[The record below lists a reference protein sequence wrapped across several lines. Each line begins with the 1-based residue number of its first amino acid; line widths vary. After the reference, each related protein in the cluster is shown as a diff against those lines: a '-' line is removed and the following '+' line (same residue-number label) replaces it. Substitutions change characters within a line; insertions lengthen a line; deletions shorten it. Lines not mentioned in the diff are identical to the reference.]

1 MMRDSS
7 RYELSNRE
15 SAIFIVRIK
24 PNQPTKECGI
34 STLSEVFVLRTEKNN
49 LTFLVYHISPEDVKG
64 KIDLQISKASQLQT
78 RKILALNCDI
88 SS

>member
-34 STLSEVFVLRTEKNN
+34 STLSEVFVNNLEFPTSYFLRTEKNY
-49 LTFLVYHISPEDVKG
+49 LTFLGISYF
-64 KIDLQISKASQLQT
+64 T
-78 RKILALNCDI
+78 
-88 SS
+88 